1 MEDRNTLEKTGFYWK
16 EKPVDSGTDS
26 VHSIQDATA
35 KEYLFAYEIS
45 NVSSNDKARYESA
58 DKFISRIPDFYLLWF
73 QQLLECGMEE
83 VSDLALQTIL
93 LIFNNAFTFFR
104 LIKQQLSRR
113 YAGAIGN

>member
-1 MEDRNTLEKTGFYWK
+1 LL
-16 EKPVDSGTDS
+16 S
-26 VHSIQDATA
+26 VSWFIFFTNKYYSNLCFLTA
-35 KEYLFAYEIS
+35 NFFGLSK
-45 NVSSNDKARYESA
+45 DKARYESA
-58 DKFISRIPDFYLLWF
+58 DKFINRIPDFYLLWF

-83 VSDLALQTIL
+83 VRDLALQTIL